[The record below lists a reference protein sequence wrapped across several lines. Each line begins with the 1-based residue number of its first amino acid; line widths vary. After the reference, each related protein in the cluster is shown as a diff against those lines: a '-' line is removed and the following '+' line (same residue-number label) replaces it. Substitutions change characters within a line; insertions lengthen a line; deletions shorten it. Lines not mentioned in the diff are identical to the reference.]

1 MSDEEDYMSDKF
13 LEESQKYTAPSLI
26 YRPEDKREMELL
38 KKKAEI
44 EAKLKERKPTRVI
57 EEENREEGLS
67 SAITSNNKGK
77 KKVCKD

>member
-1 MSDEEDYMSDKF
+1 MSDEEEDYMSDKF
-13 LEESQKYTAPSLI
+13 LQDVQQYVAPSLI

-44 EAKLKERKPTRVI
+44 EAKLKERKPTRVV

-67 SAITSNNKGK
+67 SAISSSNKGK
-77 KKVCKD
+77 TPNN